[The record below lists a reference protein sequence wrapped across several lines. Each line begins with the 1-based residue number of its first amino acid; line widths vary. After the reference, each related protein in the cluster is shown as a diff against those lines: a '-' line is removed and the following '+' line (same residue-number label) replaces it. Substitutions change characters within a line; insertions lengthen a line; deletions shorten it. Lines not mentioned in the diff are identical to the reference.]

1 MSRPM
6 TEHVLRQENL
16 AYIDSGGVSANA
28 QKVHLVPAFQ
38 DVETG
43 RIEIARMQNGCPAAM
58 HLIVG
63 LPEEWA
69 VNHDLSGQ
77 ISALKATII
86 AGFVRENVFYTR
98 EQAADL
104 IA

>member
-16 AYIDSGGVSANA
+16 AYIGTGGVSANA
-28 QKVHLVPAFQ
+28 ENAKLVPAFQ
-38 DVETG
+38 DIETG
-43 RIEIARMQNGCPAAM
+43 RIEIARLQNGCPASV

-69 VNHDLSGQ
+69 VEHDLCGH
-77 ISALKATII
+77 ISAIKATVI
-86 AGFVRENVFYTR
+86 AGFVRDKTFYTR
-98 EQAADL
+98 EQAAQM
-104 IA
+104 IS